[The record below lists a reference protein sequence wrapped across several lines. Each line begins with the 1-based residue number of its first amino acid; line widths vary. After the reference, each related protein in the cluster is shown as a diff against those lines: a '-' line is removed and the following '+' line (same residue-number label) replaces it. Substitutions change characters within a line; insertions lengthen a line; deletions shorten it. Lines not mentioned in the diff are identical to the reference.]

1 MSLPQAERVLR
12 ITRTFD
18 APRELVFKVWT
29 SPNTMLNWWGPKLH
43 PATQMQ
49 MDVRP
54 GGKWRGCLTGVE
66 DGRAL
71 WQHGIFTEVNPH
83 DLLAFTFVW
92 EEQGER
98 GIETL
103 VTIRFT
109 DENGKTRMDFEQ
121 TPFQSAAERD
131 GHQGGWS
138 SMFDRLA
145 EFLATGVRS

>member
-1 MSLPQAERVLR
+1 MSLAETERTLK
-12 ITRTFD
+12 ITRVFD
-18 APRELVFKVWT
+18 APREMVFKIWT
-29 SPNTMLNWWGPKLH
+29 SPETMLSWWGPKLH

-71 WQHGIFTEVNPH
+71 WQHGVFKEVNPH
-83 DLLAFTFVW
+83 DSLAFTFVW
-92 EEQGER
+92 EEEGER

-103 VTIRFT
+103 VSIRFT
-109 DENGKTRMDFEQ
+109 EEGSKTRMDFHQ

-131 GHQGGWS
+131 GHQSGWS

-145 EFLATGVRS
+145 EFLAAGDRG